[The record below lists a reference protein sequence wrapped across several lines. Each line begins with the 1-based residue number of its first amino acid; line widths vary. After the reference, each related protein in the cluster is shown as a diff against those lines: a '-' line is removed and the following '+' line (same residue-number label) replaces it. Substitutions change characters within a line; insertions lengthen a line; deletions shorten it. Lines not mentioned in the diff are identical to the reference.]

1 MSGFV
6 MINLMFK
13 CVLILKERDC
23 VAKQWEAA
31 WHESDKECTSL
42 RQEVASLRASLESS
56 TLRERA
62 ERAGRLAA
70 EEGRS
75 QFEERQ
81 NTELDRLRSRCLA
94 EAECH
99 QRAAEEV
106 VIVQQLNFPR
116 NIDTTLFFQ
125 ACRSSEQLREQK
137 EEATRMLVETEECKS
152 SLRWEKARCSLHVF
166 SRNDELSDRNVPNV
180 RIFRICC
187 T

>member
-1 MSGFV
+1 

-116 NIDTTLFFQ
+116 NIDITLFFQ

-137 EEATRMLVETEECKS
+137 EEATRMSVETEECKS
-152 SLRWEKARCSLHVF
+152 SLRWEKARF
-166 SRNDELSDRNVPNV
+166 SPQY
-180 RIFRICC
+180 FQQK
-187 T
+187 